1 VDPSGKGSGVFE
13 RIGEFVDAVPEFD
26 RFAGVDELV
35 AAMREIAREHP
46 ELAEMRRIGTSRDGE
61 PLWSLTIRGG
71 EEQVL
76 VVGGV
81 HPNEPIGGLS
91 ALHLARS
98 LVEDD
103 GLRLEWG
110 CTWHVVTC
118 IDPDGTRLNEPWFE
132 PPLTMAKY
140 GRSFYRPATD
150 EQVEWSFP
158 FAHKKTEFDR
168 VMPETEALR
177 GLIDETRPIMLCS
190 LHNGEYGGVFYYLS
204 RTSPRLNE
212 QLTTLPSR
220 FGLPLHTGEG
230 EAPFIER
237 LAPAVFRAFTAEQEY
252 DYLESLGLDP
262 TERAGGESSYAYA
275 KRYGTAYL
283 ATEVPYWAN
292 ADADDHTPLDVS
304 YSDLLSERAELTS
317 ETSRVLTTA
326 FDAVRSELHV
336 PSPHLRAMECFLP
349 FLRTSAEA
357 DRVRAGAE
365 DNRRPAVVAER
376 FLVTAMTHSTRV
388 RFAGMLLS
396 ALSAEIARGND
407 AEELRVEHSRLAE
420 VFDRWAAEADADVPP
435 TPIPIRKL
443 VGVQCGAILA
453 AVADLEPGS
462 SRRTTP

>member
-1 VDPSGKGSGVFE
+1 MFE
-13 RIGEFVDAVPEFD
+13 RIVELVDAVPEFD

-35 AAMREIAREHP
+35 EATRKIAREHP

-61 PLWSLTIRGG
+61 PLWSLTIHGG
-71 EEQVL
+71 EKQVL

-81 HPNEPIGGLS
+81 HPNEPIGGVS
-91 ALHLARS
+91 ALHLART

-103 GLRLEWG
+103 GLRAEWG
-110 CTWHVVTC
+110 CTWHIVAC

-132 PPLTMAKY
+132 SPLTMAKY

-158 FAHKKTEFDR
+158 FSYKKTEFDR
-168 VMPETEALR
+168 VMPETEALMR
-177 GLIDETRPIMLCS
+177 LIDETRPIMLCS

-204 RTSPRLNE
+204 DTSPRLNE
-212 QLTTLPSR
+212 QLTAIPSR

-237 LAPAVFRAFTAEQEY
+237 LAPAVFRTFTAEQEY
-252 DYLESLGLDP
+252 DYIESLGLDP

-275 KRYGTAYL
+275 DRYGTVCL
-283 ATEVPYWAN
+283 ASEVPYWAN

-317 ETSRVLTTA
+317 ETARVLTTA
-326 FDAVRSELHV
+326 YDAVRSELHTR
-336 PSPHLRAMECFLP
+336 SPQLRAMECFLP
-349 FLRTSAEA
+349 FLQTSAGA
-357 DRVRAGAE
+357 DRVRASRE
-365 DNRRPAVVAER
+365 DSRRPAVVAER
-376 FLVTAMTHSTRV
+376 FMVTATTHSTRV

-396 ALSAEIARGND
+396 ALDAEIAQGND
-407 AEELRVEHSRLAE
+407 AEGLRIEHARLTE
-420 VFDRWAAEADADVPP
+420 VFNRWAAEADADVPP
-435 TPIPIRKL
+435 NPIPIRKL

-453 AVADLEPGS
+453 TVANLVAP
-462 SRRTTP
+462 